1 MRLRSHGLTYPRQ
14 SRLPCEKPTQLN
26 PALSCGSLR
35 MLAAKMSTFLS
46 MVIRKPLVVSVNRFP
61 VGTQV
66 A

>member
-1 MRLRSHGLTYPRQ
+1 
-14 SRLPCEKPTQLN
+14 
-26 PALSCGSLR
+26 